1 VPLSQNAGS
10 TAASAL
16 LLGEQHSD
24 IDILSAQLTYR
35 FK

>member
-1 VPLSQNAGS
+1 VPLNQNAGS
-10 TAASAL
+10 TATSAL
-16 LLGEQHSD
+16 LVGDQHSD